1 MKKPY
6 VIAAGAAGILT
17 IAAGTYLTDLGQIDS
32 VRSGDL
38 FYVVTNTVSG
48 GSKSITAHYLLEG
61 LKGLPNWPAAGAW
74 ESLGTNALT
83 AKLDSNTW
91 QNLQA
96 PKALAY
102 SGTNVATD
110 AALGNY
116 FQLTL
121 TQNSGLQ
128 NPVNGAAGQ
137 RIIWELIQ
145 DTDGIRTLALGSA
158 FKLGTDVPVVVLTT
172 NGSKRDFLTAL
183 CDGSNWYVTG
193 FIRGF

>member
-1 MKKPY
+1 MKKAT
-6 VIAAGAAGILT
+6 VLLGGAAALLSIAAGS
-17 IAAGTYLTDLGQIDS
+17 YLTDLSPVTS

-38 FYVVTNTVSG
+38 FYVVTDAGSG
-48 GSKSITAHYLLEG
+48 GSRSITAHYLLEG

-74 ESLGTNALT
+74 ESLATNALT

-91 QNLQA
+91 QTLKV

-110 AALGNY
+110 AALGDY

-121 TQNSGLQ
+121 TQNTGLE
-128 NPVNGAAGQ
+128 NPLHGAAGQ
-137 RIIWELIQ
+137 RIIWELVQ

-158 FKLGTDVPVVVLTT
+158 FKLGSDVPVVVLTT
-172 NGSKRDFLTAL
+172 NGGKRDFLTAL
-183 CDGSNWYVTG
+183 CDGSTWYVVG
-193 FIRGF
+193 FIRGY